1 VTGGP
6 PERSWKGVMMDVN
19 KVKGPGGAFGYDVN
33 SVSAGGV
40 NAGGGSF
47 REQLGNQLKD
57 DYKRRINVLLDE
69 LASLPDDLLF
79 RADINVFEK
88 FLVQIRDL
96 LNEIVKNAY
105 SLNLENVKDVSGRQR
120 IFSSVHVIDRKL
132 DELARELLSQN
143 SGRLEFLSRVDEI
156 RGLVTDML
164 L

>member
-1 VTGGP
+1 
-6 PERSWKGVMMDVN
+6 MMDVYS
-19 KVKGPGGAFGYDVN
+19 VKEPGGALGYGVV
-33 SVSAGGV
+33 SVSAGSV
-40 NAGGGSF
+40 SVGGSF
-47 REQLGNQLKD
+47 REQLGNQMKD
-57 DYKRRINVLLDE
+57 DYKRRIDVLLDD

-79 RADINVFEK
+79 RADIHIFERY
-88 FLVQIRDL
+88 LVQIRDL

-105 SLNLENVKDVSGRQR
+105 VLNLENVNDVSGRQR
-120 IFSSVHVIDRKL
+120 IFSSVRIVDRKL